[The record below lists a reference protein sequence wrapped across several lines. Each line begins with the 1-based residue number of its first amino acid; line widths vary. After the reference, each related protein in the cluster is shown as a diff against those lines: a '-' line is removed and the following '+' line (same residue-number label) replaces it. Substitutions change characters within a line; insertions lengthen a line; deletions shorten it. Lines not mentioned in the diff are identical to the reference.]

1 MVLKSCRLIKKH
13 GITYNLIRYM
23 TGLSKNSH
31 ITNTRKILKILSI
44 DELNKYMKLIF
55 FLNLIKEYF

>member
-1 MVLKSCRLIKKH
+1 MNISQSSLM
-13 GITYNLIRYM
+13 RYM